1 MKRIK
6 TRDMAKRTIR
16 TLQDGKNVSNRM
28 RSGLNRT
35 IKQTN
40 TDNREVSGSNYAADK
55 VEVAGKTGIRKTVQV
70 GKRSVRAGTK
80 VTKKVVSKG
89 VKTSQKVAK
98 QTVKQSVKTTKASV
112 KATVKMS
119 QKMAQA
125 AKALVKLTVTVIK
138 AAVKVTIAI
147 VKMIIAATKA
157 LVAAIASGGWVAV
170 LVIVI
175 ICVIVLLA
183 VSVYGIFFSDDSE
196 GITMQQVV
204 RQIDDEYDEKIAKI
218 KEENEYEIVRISGD
232 KAEWKE
238 VLAVYSVRVSSSVEN
253 PTEIFTISEERIDMI
268 KEVFWVMNEL
278 DYEVKKVTIEDE
290 ETGKKKKVDCLYI
303 VVESMTVEEAAVHYV
318 FSEEEKETLYDL
330 LDGSM
335 DSLWA
340 QTIYVV
346 SAGSPEIV
354 AVAASQIGNVGGEK
368 YWSWYGFSERV
379 EWCACFVSWCA
390 NECGYIEKD
399 LLPQFSY
406 CDLAIFK
413 ERNQWRDRDY
423 EPKSGDLVFFDWV
436 NDEGYQDGEADHVG
450 IVEKVEDGIIY
461 TIEGNRSDACGRYK
475 YDIDDPVLF
484 GYIVVE

>member
-16 TLQDGKNVSNRM
+16 TLQDGKNVSSRM

-40 TDNREVSGSNYAADK
+40 TDKSEVSGNSYAADK
-55 VEVAGKTGIRKTVQV
+55 VELASQTGIRKTAQV
-70 GKRSVRAGTK
+70 GKRGARVGTK

-98 QTVKQSVKTTKASV
+98 QTIKQSVKTTKASV

-157 LVAAIASGGWVAV
+157 LVAAIVSGGWVAV

-175 ICVIVLLA
+175 ICVIILLA

-204 RQIDDEYDEKIAKI
+204 RQIDDEYDTKIAMI
-218 KEENEYEIVRISGD
+218 KEENEHEIVRISGD
-232 KAEWKE
+232 RAEWKE
-238 VLAVYSVRVSSSVEN
+238 VLAVYSVRVSGSAEN
-253 PTEIFTISEERIDMI
+253 PTDILTINEERIDMI
-268 KEVFWVMNEL
+268 KEVFWVMNEP

-290 ETGKKKKVDCLYI
+290 ETDEKKKVDCLYI
-303 VVESMTVEEAAVHYV
+303 TVESMSADEAAVLYA
-318 FSEEEKETLYDL
+318 FSEEEKETLHDL

-340 QTIYVV
+340 KTIYGV

-390 NECGYIEKD
+390 NECGYIEKE

-406 CDLAIFK
+406 CDPAIFK

-461 TIEGNRSDACGRYK
+461 TIEGNRSDACGRYE
-475 YDIDDPVLF
+475 YYVDDPVLF